1 MKLLFDQ
8 NLSPKLTN
16 LLKDLY
22 PGSQHVY
29 AIGLAEADDR
39 VVWEY
44 ARDNNFTIVS
54 KDADYSDLSVLFGS
68 PPKAVWIRRGNCKTM
83 DITEMLRAH
92 YNDIQAL
99 ADDEERD
106 IITLF

>member
-8 NLSPKLTN
+8 NLSPKLTV

-22 PGSQHVY
+22 PNSQHLY
-29 AIGLAEADDR
+29 TLGLAEVDDR
-39 VVWEY
+39 MVWNY
-44 ARDNNFTIVS
+44 ARDNDLIVVS
-54 KDADYSDLSVLFGS
+54 KDADYSDLSVLLGH
-68 PPKAVWIRRGNCKTM
+68 PPKAIWIRRGNCQTN
-83 DITEMLRAH
+83 DIAEILRVY

-99 ADDEERD
+99 AGDKERG